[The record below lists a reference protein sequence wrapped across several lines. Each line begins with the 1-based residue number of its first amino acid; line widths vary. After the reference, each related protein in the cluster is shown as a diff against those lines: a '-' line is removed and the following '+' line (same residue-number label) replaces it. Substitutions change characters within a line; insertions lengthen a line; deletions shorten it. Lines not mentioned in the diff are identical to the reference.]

1 MYPNN
6 INIVFYLLVMAVGL
20 FVGNFISWCN
30 FCYLHDRKVF
40 SKEFFKKDLFEVK
53 YTYILMIVIAFL
65 YVGVLYR
72 FGWEKDSNFVFLIFK
87 NLDLFRFYI
96 LIPILVLCF
105 LIDLKKR
112 IIPNRLT
119 LTIFE
124 VGLFFTFIYGLNNI
138 NVAKDMLL
146 GCLVGGIVFGL
157 ITLLG
162 KLIAG
167 KETMG
172 MGDVKLIATLGLFFG
187 VSNILQISLLS
198 FVIAAI
204 VSIVVLII
212 RTIKKK
218 DDKYI
223 SFGPFIVI
231 STIICIL
238 APQNIILNTFLGICT
253 LASKIVL
260 KK

>member
-65 YVGVLYR
+65 YAGVLYR

-172 MGDVKLIATLGLFFG
+172 MGDVKLIATTDSDIEAFELITKTLPDVVILDIELHNGSGNANSFNLIENFVSSLFLDIF
-187 VSNILQISLLS
+187 
-198 FVIAAI
+198 
-204 VSIVVLII
+204 
-212 RTIKKK
+212 K
-218 DDKYI
+218 
-223 SFGPFIVI
+223 
-231 STIICIL
+231 
-238 APQNIILNTFLGICT
+238 
-253 LASKIVL
+253 
-260 KK
+260 